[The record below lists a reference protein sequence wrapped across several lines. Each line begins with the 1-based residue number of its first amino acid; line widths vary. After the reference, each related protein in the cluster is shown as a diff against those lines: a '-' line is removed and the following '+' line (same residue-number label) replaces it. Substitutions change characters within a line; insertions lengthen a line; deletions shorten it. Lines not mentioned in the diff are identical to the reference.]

1 MNPIRR
7 VSYMITVTWNEASLT
22 HAIDQF
28 VKQVCF
34 YPISQQEFLLGLNT
48 LYHAFKPIYQPHLI
62 YAKSIE
68 CFIQCMYW
76 IEYFVDVSKPFSVEQ
91 LDEQQISILQICL
104 GQYRQYHFY
113 EQQYQAN
120 LEMSNRESLAQYLQ
134 QLLHHYSQLL
144 FVRVDLSYAI
154 EYRHLINIKQ
164 VKSDLGVLLN
174 RIANKD
180 TCFYGLQG
188 YAWALEQGAEKGY
201 HCHLLLI
208 YDPSKRQNDWYLAD
222 QVGQFWKEITQQ
234 QGIFYSCNTS
244 EIKAHYE
251 KLGRLGIGRI
261 HRNNIDEVFNVF
273 NVAMYLVNP
282 EKSEQWLLAKVPF
295 MRTFGIGQF
304 DVAWRRGVANTMQQ
318 LQC

>member
-1 MNPIRR
+1 MT
-7 VSYMITVTWNEASLT
+7 TVTWNEASLT

-34 YPISQQEFLLGLNT
+34 YPLSQQEFLLSLNA
-48 LYHAFKPIYQPHLI
+48 LYHAFKPIYQPHLV
-62 YAKSIE
+62 YAKTIE
-68 CFIQCMYW
+68 CFIQCMQW
-76 IEYFVDVSKPFSVEQ
+76 IECFVGASKPLSLEQ
-91 LDEQQISILQICL
+91 LDEQQISILQMCL
-104 GQYRQYHFY
+104 L
-113 EQQYQAN
+113 QYQPCHFHEQYYQAQLEVAN
-120 LEMSNRESLAQYLQ
+120 RASLSQYLQ
-134 QLLHHYSQLL
+134 QLLNHYSQLL
-144 FVRVDLSYAI
+144 FVRVDLSYAM
-154 EYRHLINIKQ
+154 EYRHLINIEQ
-164 VKSDLGVLLN
+164 VKSVLSVLLN

-188 YAWALEQGAEKGY
+188 YAWALEQGADKGY

-208 YDPSKRQNDWYLAD
+208 YDPSKRQSDWYLAD
-222 QVGQFWKEITQQ
+222 QVGQLWKEITRQ
-234 QGIFYSCNTS
+234 QGIFYNCNTS

-251 KLGRLGIGRI
+251 KLGRLGVGLI
-261 HRNNIDEVFNVF
+261 HRNNLDEVSNAL
-273 NVAMYLVNP
+273 NAAMYLVNP

>member
-1 MNPIRR
+1 MT
-7 VSYMITVTWNEASLT
+7 TVTWNEATLT

-34 YPISQQEFLLGLNT
+34 YSISQQEFLLSLNT
-48 LYHAFKPIYQPHLI
+48 LYHAFKPIYQPHLV
-62 YAKSIE
+62 YAKTIE
-68 CFIQCMYW
+68 CFIQCMQW
-76 IEYFVDVSKPFSVEQ
+76 IDYFVGVSKPLSLEQ
-91 LDEQQISILQICL
+91 LDEQQISILQMCL
-104 GQYRQYHFY
+104 LHYQPYHFH
-113 EQQYQAN
+113 EQFYQAQ
-120 LEMSNRESLAQYLQ
+120 LEVANRASLSQYLQ
-134 QLLHHYSQLL
+134 QLLNHYSQLL
-144 FVRVDLSYAI
+144 FVRVDLSYAM
-154 EYRHLINIKQ
+154 EYRHLINIEQ
-164 VKSDLGVLLN
+164 IKSDLGILLN

-222 QVGQFWKEITQQ
+222 QVGQLWKEITQQ
-234 QGIFYSCNTS
+234 QGIFYSSNTS

-251 KLGRLGIGRI
+251 RLSRLGIGLI
-261 HRNNIDEVFNVF
+261 HRNNVDEISNAM
-273 NVAMYLVNP
+273 NAAMYLVNP
-282 EKSEQWLLAKVPF
+282 EKSEQGLLAKVPF
-295 MRTFGIGQF
+295 MRTFGMGQF